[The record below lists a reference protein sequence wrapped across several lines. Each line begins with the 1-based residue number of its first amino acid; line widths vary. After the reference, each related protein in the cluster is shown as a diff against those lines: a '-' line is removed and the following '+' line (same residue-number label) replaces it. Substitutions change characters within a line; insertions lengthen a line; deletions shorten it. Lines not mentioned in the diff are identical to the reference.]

1 MWRDVRFACR
11 VLASRPVFTFVAALS
26 LALGI
31 GANSAIFSLIDAQW
45 FRPIAVPAAGE
56 IVRVFAVTDQ
66 DRESFFSFPEFLDL
80 KQQAPALR
88 ELMAIGGRGATM
100 IEGDSRPLVRLNLVS
115 ANFFTGLGVTAGL
128 GRVFTPQDEA
138 APDGPLMVVLGYNFW
153 QRHYGGDRGIVGR
166 QIRIQ
171 RGHEELVTVLGV
183 LPRTFPELDAGNDRD
198 LWFSKQAWARL
209 GDTAELEARGGRW
222 FRVVGRLAS
231 GASVRTANAQIEAI
245 ALRMEHDWP
254 ATNHGRHARCISDFH
269 YRLEQAGTIG
279 FAVLAIVLLVVAISS
294 VNVANLLL
302 SRAGVRAREMAVRM
316 ALGADRRR
324 LIGQL
329 MLENGLLGVLGLV
342 LGVAVGAA
350 LIAILPSLLLA
361 PPGFESH
368 IDFRLDSRVLWF
380 TLLVSLATVAL
391 FGLAPALTTTRLALV
406 QALKGESALSGGG
419 RRWPLRQWLVV
430 AQVALS
436 MTLLA
441 CSAVLIKSFANTRT
455 TDLGFARNQILLVW
469 LAAND
474 AKPSLYR
481 QIVSQFEGLPGVQRV
496 AVAVRA
502 PLSLSSNGMAQRVVF
517 PQRPETAAAPVEIKY
532 NSVSASFFQTMGTA
546 LVRGRGFEPRD
557 ETPGANSVVINES
570 MAQRYWPQED
580 PLGKTIELGRKR
592 APRIVIGIARNAP
605 INSIGE
611 LPEPYLYLPYWAN
624 FEQEATFLVETSGP
638 AAALAEASRQALK
651 SVDARLNPLTITT
664 QGELIRFSALR
675 FQLTAELVGALGLLG
690 LILTAVGLY
699 GVVSYGVSQRTRDF
713 GIRMALGARR
723 LDTLGLVL
731 REVAMLGAMGIVIG
745 LPVALGATR
754 LLSSQL
760 FGVDP
765 WDVAAFA
772 VAAMLLLV
780 VVLGAGFIPARR
792 ATTVD
797 PASALRST

>member
-1 MWRDVRFACR
+1 
-11 VLASRPVFTFVAALS
+11 
-26 LALGI
+26 
-31 GANSAIFSLIDAQW
+31 
-45 FRPIAVPAAGE
+45 
-56 IVRVFAVTDQ
+56 
-66 DRESFFSFPEFLDL
+66 
-80 KQQAPALR
+80 
-88 ELMAIGGRGATM
+88 
-100 IEGDSRPLVRLNLVS
+100 
-115 ANFFTGLGVTAGL
+115 
-128 GRVFTPQDEA
+128 
-138 APDGPLMVVLGYNFW
+138 
-153 QRHYGGDRGIVGR
+153 
-166 QIRIQ
+166 
-171 RGHEELVTVLGV
+171 
-183 LPRTFPELDAGNDRD
+183 
-198 LWFSKQAWARL
+198 
-209 GDTAELEARGGRW
+209 
-222 FRVVGRLAS
+222 
-231 GASVRTANAQIEAI
+231 
-245 ALRMEHDWP
+245 
-254 ATNHGRHARCISDFH
+254 
-269 YRLEQAGTIG
+269 
-279 FAVLAIVLLVVAISS
+279 
-294 VNVANLLL
+294 
-302 SRAGVRAREMAVRM
+302 
-316 ALGADRRR
+316 
-324 LIGQL
+324 
-329 MLENGLLGVLGLV
+329 
-342 LGVAVGAA
+342 
-350 LIAILPSLLLA
+350 
-361 PPGFESH
+361 
-368 IDFRLDSRVLWF
+368 
-380 TLLVSLATVAL
+380 
-391 FGLAPALTTTRLALV
+391 
-406 QALKGESALSGGG
+406 
-419 RRWPLRQWLVV
+419 
-430 AQVALS
+430 
-436 MTLLA
+436 
-441 CSAVLIKSFANTRT
+441 
-455 TDLGFARNQILLVW
+455 
-469 LAAND
+469 
-474 AKPSLYR
+474 
-481 QIVSQFEGLPGVQRV
+481 
-496 AVAVRA
+496 
-502 PLSLSSNGMAQRVVF
+502 VF